1 MFLKNRNI
9 IFKLK
14 KSKVTDYAA
23 LIVDFSVGKFI
34 STKRAGKKLTWAEY
48 SRGFD
53 AEREDITRQY
63 KFEEGKMLLF

>member
-1 MFLKNRNI
+1 MI
-9 IFKLK
+9 I
-14 KSKVTDYAA
+14 
-23 LIVDFSVGKFI
+23 IDFSVGKFI